1 MVIGSFSIVHLRIK
15 LSQMRIGVDLDGVVA
30 DFTKGWTKYYEEE
43 FGKKI
48 LENDITSWGLSEP
61 LTHFKEDVDFWEW
74 AKDINGSSIFRN
86 LEVYKG
92 SVETL
97 NELSKS
103 GYDIVNLSSKP
114 WWSIHDTLIWLGEN
128 KIPTKEI
135 HFIEDKWTV
144 DCEVYIDDAPYQL
157 ENFKEKVPE
166 KKIIRY
172 VRSYN
177 KPLDGVFDIYHWS
190 ELIPLL
196 NSF

>member
-30 DFTKGWTKYYEEE
+30 NFTKGWTKYYEEE

-48 LENDITSWGLSEP
+48 LEDDIQSWGLSEP
-61 LTHFKEDVDFWEW
+61 LTHFKEDLDFWKC

-86 LEVYKG
+86 LEVYEN

-103 GYDIVNLSSKP
+103 GHDIVIISSKP
-114 WWSIHDTLIWLGEN
+114 WWSIHDTLMWLGEN

-135 HFIEDKWTV
+135 HFIEEKWKI
-144 DCEVYIDDAPYQL
+144 DCDVYIDDAPYQL
-157 ENFKEKVPE
+157 DRYVKRRKD
-166 KKIIRY
+166 KTIIRF
-172 VRSYN
+172 VRLYN
-177 KPLDGVFDIYHWS
+177 DPIEGVHDLNDWND
-190 ELIPLL
+190 LIALL
-196 NSF
+196 NSI

>member
-103 GYDIVNLSSKP
+103 GYDIVILSSKP